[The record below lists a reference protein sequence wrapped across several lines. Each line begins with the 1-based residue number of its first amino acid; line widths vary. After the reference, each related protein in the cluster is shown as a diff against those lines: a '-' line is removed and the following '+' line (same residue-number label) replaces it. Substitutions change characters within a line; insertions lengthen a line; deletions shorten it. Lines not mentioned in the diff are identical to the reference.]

1 MWFSSGTPV
10 SSKNKIYLTRY
21 NLIIVES
28 GVKHHQTNKPTEK
41 HTPRGFFSISEEAC
55 GPTQDVG
62 AEFLDG
68 EFSEEDVELELSV
81 FTHEVR
87 V

>member
-1 MWFSSGTPV
+1 MFL
-10 SSKNKIYLTRY
+10 KN
-21 NLIIVES
+21 V
-28 GVKHHQTNKPTEK
+28 VQEK
-41 HTPRGFFSISEEAC
+41 LDQLEEAC

-81 FTHEVR
+81 FTLKKSSKSNMSRLWNNVFKKCGFLR
-87 V
+87 VLRFPPKIKFT